1 MTDIKLI
8 GVAASRTFRN
18 IWMLEELGLTYSHDP
33 IHYTDPAL
41 KTPPYVAINPNA
53 KLPMAVVDGMPIFE
67 SLAIN
72 LYFAEKFGGALSPTD
87 AEERGLVAQWTLWAA
102 TSVEDDLGKW
112 AYHTMFLPEAER
124 DPKLA
129 ADCLAR
135 VQTPLAVLDGVLA
148 KQAFLVGNRFTVAD
162 LNVACVCYRLLA
174 MELADKPNLKR
185 WLHAAWARPA
195 ALTARRARGDKV

>member
-1 MTDIKLI
+1 MADIKLI

-41 KTPPYVAINPNA
+41 KTPPYLAINPNA
-53 KLPMAVVDGMPIFE
+53 KLPMAVIDGMPIFE

-72 LYFAEKFGGALSPTD
+72 LYLAEKFGSALAPTN
-87 AEERGLVAQWTLWAA
+87 AEERGQVAQWTLWAA
-102 TSVEDDLGKW
+102 TAVEDDLGKW
-112 AYHTMFLPEAER
+112 AYHTMFLPEPER
-124 DPKLA
+124 DPKIA
-129 ADCLAR
+129 SDCLTR

-148 KQAFLVGNRFTVAD
+148 KQAFLIGNRFTVAD